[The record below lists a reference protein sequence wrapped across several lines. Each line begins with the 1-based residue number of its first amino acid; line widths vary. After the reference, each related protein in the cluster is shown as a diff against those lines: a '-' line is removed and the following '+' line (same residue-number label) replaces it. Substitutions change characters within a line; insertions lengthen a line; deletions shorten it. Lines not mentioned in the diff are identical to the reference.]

1 MSERLITD
9 LPLIGRL
16 IKSRGER
23 QASPFTLIFVTPPST
38 EYLPGDRPDSIADDD
53 RRIRLIERVDASFFL
68 LALCTQTFRIR
79 YLRVDEREKRGS
91 LED

>member
-23 QASPFTLIFVTPPST
+23 QVSFHADIRHPPST

-68 LALCTQTFRIR
+68 LA
-79 YLRVDEREKRGS
+79 
-91 LED
+91 

>member
-23 QASPFTLIFVTPPST
+23 QASPFTLIFVTPPPPNI
-38 EYLPGDRPDSIADDD
+38 YRPDSIADDD

-68 LALCTQTFRIR
+68 LA
-79 YLRVDEREKRGS
+79 
-91 LED
+91 